1 MKQKKISICW
11 ELEKHLIVFSL
22 SLSADILEAGSVVSN
37 ILCFRL
43 ICTVTYKLHMFMT
56 GDTASYK
63 LYM

>member
-1 MKQKKISICW
+1 M
-11 ELEKHLIVFSL
+11 
-22 SLSADILEAGSVVSN
+22 SADILEARSVVSN

-56 GDTASYK
+56 GDTATYK